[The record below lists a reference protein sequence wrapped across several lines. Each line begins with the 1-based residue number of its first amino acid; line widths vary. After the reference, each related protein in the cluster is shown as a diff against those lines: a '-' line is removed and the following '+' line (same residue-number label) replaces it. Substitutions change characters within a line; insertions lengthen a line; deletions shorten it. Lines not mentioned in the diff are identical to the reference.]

1 MAPSHAPWQRSTGDD
16 QTANITRRRTTAVG
30 KIVIALIVL
39 AIASLIIM
47 FFSHGGSFPSSL
59 PG

>member
-1 MAPSHAPWQRSTGDD
+1 MAPRPDRQY
-16 QTANITRRRTTAVG
+16 ANVTRRRTTAVG
-30 KIVIALIVL
+30 KIVIALVVL

-47 FFSHGGSFPSSL
+47 FFSHGASFPSSL

>member
-1 MAPSHAPWQRSTGDD
+1 MAPSRIPWPRGASNG

-30 KIVIALIVL
+30 KIVIALVVL